1 MSIQSLHKVITK
13 DGEQIAIW
21 QVSAN
26 LNDDS
31 IIKNTT
37 VNIDIE
43 TNAKLNSHKV
53 KAQNI
58 LMIHGTF
65 SDKRVSLGMA
75 GYLAKLG
82 HSCYI
87 MEWRGH
93 GHSSMPKDTFNFE
106 TIAFYDVAATFNY
119 LFNELKLDN
128 LHAVTHSG
136 GGICLTMFLT
146 QNQHYIDK
154 LSSITMLACQAYGA
168 VLNSKSYLKIAL
180 LKNMTRLLGYVPAM
194 RFKLGPINESYYTMS
209 QWYNWNLS
217 KNFQSSLSKQIL
229 KTENSKAKRISNNDQ
244 SNNDESN
251 NQNNNN
257 NNKNFDYRQ
266 QMADITTPIYAISAK
281 GDTFIAPNSGCKLFL
296 NSFNNSA
303 NVFREFS
310 TDYGDLEKYNHSRVI
325 LSSNAAKEIWPTIA
339 AWIEGHTKD
348 DSISD

>member
-1 MSIQSLHKVITK
+1 MSIQSLHKVATK

-21 QVSAN
+21 QVSADI
-26 LNDDS
+26 DDDP
-31 IIKNTT
+31 IIENAT

-43 TNAKLNSHKV
+43 ANANLNSHEV

-58 LMIHGTF
+58 LLIHGTF
-65 SDKRVSLGMA
+65 SDKRVSLGVA

-93 GHSSMPKDTFNFE
+93 GDSSMPKDKFNFE
-106 TIAFYDVAATFNY
+106 TIAFYDVAATFDY
-119 LFNELKLDN
+119 LFNELRLDN

-146 QNQHYIDK
+146 QNQHYINK

-168 VLNSKSYLKIAL
+168 VLNPKSYLKIAL

-194 RFKLGPINESYYTMS
+194 KFKLGPINESYYTMS

-217 KNFQSSLSKQIL
+217 KNFQSSLY
-229 KTENSKAKRISNNDQ
+229 TEPLKAKNSEVKSS
-244 SNNDESN
+244 SNNDESSDQSSDDN
-251 NQNNNN
+251 D
-257 NNKNFDYRQ
+257 NKNYDYRQ

-281 GDTFIAPNSGCKLFL
+281 GDTFIAPTSGCKLFL

-310 TDYGDLEKYNHSRVI
+310 TDYGDLENYNHSRVI
-325 LSSNAAKEIWPTIA
+325 LSGNAAKEIWPTIA
-339 AWIEGHTKD
+339 AWIEMHTKD
-348 DSISD
+348 DSITD